1 MTTATGHPAEL
12 LLDHHQRA
20 KIAKA
25 YDSPSWWY
33 DVRGFF
39 ILTFTYRATLW
50 EQLRLFAG
58 CLGREHLEVAI
69 GSGTLFAMILKR
81 ARRLGCAPQRVVG
94 FDYAERMLAGAVHRF
109 AGDRTVELGLGDA
122 TRMRFADASFDSVAV
137 ANALHCIPDAAAA
150 LREMQRVL
158 RPGGRLAANVLLH
171 PRGGWPW
178 RPLAERINRWGQ
190 AKGILDRP
198 YAEDEIRGLVLA
210 AGFRIERAWVSGNAW
225 NVVAVKPG

>member
-1 MTTATGHPAEL
+1 MATAIPADL
-12 LLDHHQRA
+12 LLDDAQRA

-33 DVRGFF
+33 DLRGFF

-50 EQLRLFAG
+50 EQLRLFAAAM
-58 CLGREHLEVAI
+58 GREHLEVAI
-69 GSGTLFAMILKR
+69 GSGTLFAMILRR
-81 ARRLGCAPQRVVG
+81 ARRLGRAPERVVG
-94 FDYAERMLAGAVHRF
+94 FDYAERMLAGAVRRF
-109 AGDRTVELGLGDA
+109 AGDPALELSLGDA

-137 ANALHCIPDAAAA
+137 ANALHCIPDAGAA
-150 LREMQRVL
+150 LAEMHRVL

-178 RPLAERINRWGQ
+178 RPLAERINRWGM
-190 AKGILDRP
+190 AKGILHRP
-198 YAEDEIRGLVLA
+198 YAEAEIRALVEG